1 MRWILRIRRK
11 FISALVLSIALFSSG
26 AVIIHEC
33 HSDSTKNNVV
43 ATSSVDNVL
52 HSEHLA
58 PIGDL
63 VEIMANSNI
72 VEAACTVLF
81 IIVLLAI
88 RRFLLALI
96 RVKANIDLLDSRI
109 IRESHLFQN
118 LIAHFHSIFQ
128 LGVIR
133 I

>member
-1 MRWILRIRRK
+1 M
-11 FISALVLSIALFSSG
+11 
-26 AVIIHEC
+26 
-33 HSDSTKNNVV
+33 
-43 ATSSVDNVL
+43 DNVL